1 MGTRG
6 PKAVV
11 EPQVLKWLRTSSGLT
26 IGETARRLNTK
37 SENLIAW
44 EAGESQPSMPQLRKL
59 ANAFKRPISYFYLP
73 QPIDEPSIPHDF
85 RRLPEADDRRYS
97 PSLLHEIR
105 TAYRRRSVALDLA
118 SDLGV
123 SFALFDSLGTAC
135 IEEDAEAVAQ
145 RIRVLIGVET
155 VHQKKWGDSRATYR
169 GWREKIEELGVLVF
183 QVIDVDVNQMLGF
196 SFAYSELPVIA
207 VNRKLA
213 PNGRTFTMLHEFVHL
228 LLGTSGICDIDDS
241 LPHSPQEQQVE
252 IFCNHVAGAALVPR
266 SELLAHPLVESAR
279 PRMRDWEDDTL
290 IILARE
296 FGASEEVIVRRLLI
310 NGRASQAFY
319 ARKRS
324 EYEARLAT
332 KKSGDSATREFKR
345 NMPQE
350 AVSNLSSF
358 ARLVLEGYHA
368 DMLSLAEASR
378 HLGVRAEKVAAVD
391 NLVR

>member
-85 RRLPEADDRRYS
+85 RRLPEADDRQYS

-123 SFALFDSLGTAC
+123 SFALFDNLGTAC

-155 VHQKKWGDSRATYR
+155 VHQKKWG
-169 GWREKIEELGVLVF
+169 G
-183 QVIDVDVNQMLGF
+183 
-196 SFAYSELPVIA
+196 
-207 VNRKLA
+207 
-213 PNGRTFTMLHEFVHL
+213 
-228 LLGTSGICDIDDS
+228 
-241 LPHSPQEQQVE
+241 
-252 IFCNHVAGAALVPR
+252 
-266 SELLAHPLVESAR
+266 
-279 PRMRDWEDDTL
+279 
-290 IILARE
+290 
-296 FGASEEVIVRRLLI
+296 
-310 NGRASQAFY
+310 
-319 ARKRS
+319 
-324 EYEARLAT
+324 
-332 KKSGDSATREFKR
+332 
-345 NMPQE
+345 
-350 AVSNLSSF
+350 
-358 ARLVLEGYHA
+358 
-368 DMLSLAEASR
+368 
-378 HLGVRAEKVAAVD
+378 
-391 NLVR
+391 